1 MLRALARHW
10 RERCLRQRAARRTAV
25 RLVQALPKTSCRVWA
40 DARTRGRACVHAC
53 STHGDVCARCGC
65 GAGWAGVVVQA
76 GVGRCGLGSARVG

>member
-40 DARTRGRACVHAC
+40 DARTRVRARVLDAWGRLRAVRVRRRVGWC
-53 STHGDVCARCGC
+53 S
-65 GAGWAGVVVQA
+65 GAGWCRAVWA
-76 GVGRCGLGSARVG
+76 GLG